1 MDNFTFDSLIKK
13 IDIKTTPLL
22 IALDVALIIAKF
34 HYHQESLKIVLSII
48 GISIYL
54 FLLLVLWAY
63 KKYSNYLENKSIEQE
78 RHNDAQKKNKVSEEI
93 IWNYFLGLTDD
104 KLQNLVEL
112 VKLPAVPNERNKR
125 IINANSPLRLHF
137 THVDYNIPI
146 DLTHAFLLLHC
157 IGAYDASDNLVVI
170 IQPYFLSLLEKYIET
185 GDKKRV

>member
-54 FLLLVLWAY
+54 FLILVLWAY
-63 KKYSNYLENKSIEQE
+63 KKYSSYLENKSIEQE
-78 RHNDAQKKNKVSEEI
+78 RYNNTLKKNKVIEEL
-93 IWNYFLGLTDD
+93 IWNYFLGLPDN

-112 VKLPAVPNERNKR
+112 VKLPEVSNERNKR
-125 IINANSPLRLHF
+125 VIDANSPLKFHF
-137 THVDYNIPI
+137 TNVDYCIPQNLYRAYYLI
-146 DLTHAFLLLHC
+146 ERPNSCEYITTHN
-157 IGAYDASDNLVVI
+157 DENLVVNVSSTKI
-170 IQPYFLSLLEKYIET
+170 IRRL
-185 GDKKRV
+185 